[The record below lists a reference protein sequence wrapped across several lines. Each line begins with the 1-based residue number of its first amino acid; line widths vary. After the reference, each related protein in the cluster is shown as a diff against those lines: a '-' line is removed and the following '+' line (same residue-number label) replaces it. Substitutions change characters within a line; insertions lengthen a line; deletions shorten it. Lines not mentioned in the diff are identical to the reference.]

1 MKKLLI
7 ATLLT
12 LTSAAFAG
20 DAAKLTHIGFSA
32 DGSQYAYMQSGVA
45 DGSGFAYA
53 TIRFLDTA
61 NNKYS
66 AAAVNA
72 TVSEAE
78 ENDSVSIVPASVIE
92 ARALRA
98 AQATLKKL
106 GISSEYK
113 GEVVVSR

>member
-1 MKKLLI
+1 MI